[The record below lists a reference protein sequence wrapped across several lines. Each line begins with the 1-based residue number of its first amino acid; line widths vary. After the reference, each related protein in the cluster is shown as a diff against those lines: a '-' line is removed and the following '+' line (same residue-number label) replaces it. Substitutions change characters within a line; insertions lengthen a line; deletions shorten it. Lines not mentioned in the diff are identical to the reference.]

1 MKAVI
6 LAGGRGTRLYPY
18 TVVFPKPLVPIGDK
32 PIIEIMLQQLQ
43 RAGIEDITIS
53 VGHLAELLMA
63 FLGDGQKFG
72 VRIEY
77 VREDEPLGTVGPLRL
92 IKDLPEH
99 FLLMNGDVLTDLDYG
114 QLFRAHVAGAA
125 AVSIATYRRN
135 VAIDLGVL
143 VAKDG
148 LLTEYIEKPTHI
160 FDVSMGVYALNRSV
174 LELIPAGVY
183 FDFPM
188 LIHTLLARGEPVRS
202 YPFNGIWLDIGRAAD
217 YEEAQKTF
225 ASLREK
231 ILPGGRPG

>member
-1 MKAVI
+1 MRAVI

-32 PIIEIMLQQLQ
+32 PIIEIMLQQLKG
-43 RAGIEDITIS
+43 AGIEDITIS

-92 IKDLPEH
+92 VKDLPEH

-114 QLFRAHVAGAA
+114 QLFRFHVAGDA

-148 LLTEYIEKPTHI
+148 LLTEYIEKPTHS
-160 FDVSMGVYALNRSV
+160 FDVSMGVYAVNRSV
-174 LELIPAGVY
+174 LELIPAGAY

-231 ILPGGRPG
+231 ILPGGPPG